1 MHAEELDRWIMLTTI
16 CLYIQIA
23 TTLLWSSQFL
33 AFRSSHRSMVI
44 NTVGVVIFWRLL
56 KGWLHSTEVAKK
68 EFVTKSPQPKLW
80 VKADVAQAPVIQQP
94 LTCVVPCM
102 HHDDMYSNPP
112 LFNQLIASYIFC
124 IISLSLSY
132 YLWPPDSQITF
143 VEFN

>member
-1 MHAEELDRWIMLTTI
+1 MA
-16 CLYIQIA
+16 
-23 TTLLWSSQFL
+23 
-33 AFRSSHRSMVI
+33 I
-44 NTVGVVIFWRLL
+44 NTVGVVIFDDFL
-56 KGWLHSTEVAKK
+56 KDGFTALKWAKK